1 MSRGFSKP
9 RCFLLPPHQQFV
21 QLETSELF
29 FLLVPFFLERQ
40 CFVVDI
46 ASTASE
52 TPHLPLLFAVGHQL
66 EPEGLPT
73 FHVFIIIWS
82 MDKIKDLRH
91 GRHCASAMH
100 VHLVFVTKRRHCIFD
115 GQAIEALRP
124 IFSKVCTD
132 FQAQLVELDGQRD
145 HVHLLVNYPPKVSVS
160 SLVNSL
166 KGVSS
171 YVLRRR
177 LPRIAK
183 CYWKNV
189 LWSPSY
195 FAASCGGAPLHL
207 IKRYIE
213 QQATPL

>member
-1 MSRGFSKP
+1 VIP
-9 RCFLLPPHQQFV
+9 TETCTLAIECFP
-21 QLETSELF
+21 S
-29 FLLVPFFLERQ
+29 
-40 CFVVDI
+40 
-46 ASTASE
+46 
-52 TPHLPLLFAVGHQL
+52 
-66 EPEGLPT
+66 
-73 FHVFIIIWS
+73 
-82 MDKIKDLRH
+82 RH
-91 GRHCASAMH
+91 GRHCVFAMH
-100 VHLVFVTKRRHCIFD
+100 VHLAFLTKYRRCILD
-115 GQAIEALRP
+115 GQALEQLRP

-132 FQAQLVELDGQRD
+132 FESELVELDSEGN

-183 CYWKNV
+183 GHWKNV

-195 FAASCGGAPLHL
+195 FAASCGGAPLEV

-213 QQATPL
+213 QQATPSGSRLTPP